1 MISEDIMLD
10 KLISDIDQQIDILI
24 AIGTETPILQEQL
37 RLLNE
42 SRELLVLQDLEMHR
56 LVDLLGPDGMQD
68 HATIIDRLA
77 HVDDVSGH

>member
-10 KLISDIDQQIDILI
+10 KLINDIDQQIEILV
-24 AIGTETPILQEQL
+24 AIVTETPIFQEQL

-42 SRELLVLQDLEMHR
+42 SRELLLLQDLEMNR

-77 HVDDVSGH
+77 HVDEA